1 MLWSDAAIAAPLVDF
16 PPLVLTRRL
25 RPWCD
30 QPPRQ
35 WLSSSMKETARLFST
50 TQSDVAVSKT
60 DGVSAEKLPD
70 DRDRVFVGAMQEL
83 IDAGVANRWQGMCT
97 KIAVGY
103 YAKSHTGEVIH
114 DAVVK
119 DTAYGR

>member
-1 MLWSDAAIAAPLVDF
+1 
-16 PPLVLTRRL
+16 
-25 RPWCD
+25 
-30 QPPRQ
+30 
-35 WLSSSMKETARLFST
+35 MKETARLFST

-83 IDAGVANRWQGMCT
+83 IDAGVANRWQGICT

-119 DTAYGR
+119 GHCVWTLKLHSRDFLFRTEDYSSSFARRRLP